1 MASFAKSAS
10 SATATIMMKSQKEE
24 KPNTRMSG
32 LGNSAPTNVQ
42 RAGRSST
49 ISTTSSHSNANSRQ
63 TATSEEDL
71 KKAMKFAQMG
81 LMSRQSCAFYE
92 QFANNNAN
100 GSSIPKPLID
110 LDQVD
115 DDGSSLGSF
124 SSKGEGEGDGA
135 GLNNT
140 TINNSSTPGSAFNNL
155 LTLPSVERMNERS
168 KMRYLPPQTK
178 AINNIPDPTF
188 TANSSRD
195 AKMSPTQVKDFQ
207 DTTDTEIT
215 RPGRNR
221 RSSVKNIQM
230 NMKRQSLSD
239 AEIRSARKGI
249 MSKQSMLLYDQ
260 EQQQQILED
269 LELSDEENDEY
280 AEAPLHISTLTTQQQ
295 QILDDFEIS
304 DEENNEYAEAPLH
317 ISTLTTNIS
326 SGKEVNHPQQTKSS
340 SKFQVDE
347 DTSMATKQVDIL
359 TEGQHYLSISM
370 LVYMYS
376 HLRETCRMGHTRVTF
391 EEIDVNSFQSSY
403 GRRSPEEEALLEDEV
418 QSRPGKVNSGR
429 HRRWCKR
436 TSSLSSLDA
445 PNVVRYLDKT
455 KSSGGIIRIVIDELG
470 EEETED
476 DMDHNNEDDQRQEFI
491 CGNSANREYEK
502 R

>member
-49 ISTTSSHSNANSRQ
+49 RSTISTANSHSNANSRQ

-100 GSSIPKPLID
+100 GSSIPKPLIN
-110 LDQVD
+110 LDEVD

-124 SSKGEGEGDGA
+124 SSKGEGEGEGDGA

-168 KMRYLPPQTK
+168 KTRYLPPQTK

-188 TANSSRD
+188 NANSSRV

-269 LELSDEENDEY
+269 LELSDEEND
-280 AEAPLHISTLTTQQQ
+280 
-295 QILDDFEIS
+295 
-304 DEENNEYAEAPLH
+304 EYAEAPLH

>member
-49 ISTTSSHSNANSRQ
+49 RSTISTANSHSNANSRQ

-100 GSSIPKPLID
+100 GSSIPKPLIN
-110 LDQVD
+110 LDEVD

-124 SSKGEGEGDGA
+124 SSKGEGEGEGDGA

-230 NMKRQSLSD
+230 NMKRQSLSN

-269 LELSDEENDEY
+269 LEL
-280 AEAPLHISTLTTQQQ
+280 
-295 QILDDFEIS
+295 S

-470 EEETED
+470 EEETDD